1 MARRLDCFG
10 YFHVHYLPILPCSS
24 LLENNPNFAENTG
37 PARHSARQRYA
48 KVLVQMVSM
57 SRSLSLKVL
66 RISGAQSDPFN
77 FRCPMTVF
85 QRMAAA
91 ALVGQKAEG
100 VVPEV
105 QSKNELNMRSPDVG
119 NGSQGFTEWGG
130 KDILV
135 RMHSFMPGYD
145 WTPRC
150 ENPLEISELCTCD
163 AASLQS
169 RSFPTGSKSLIHLH
183 WVGRFKFFCGR
194 SLFRWLLQ
202 KLRCCA
208 NALAISISGMW
219 QTLVP
224 FVLAQQWEHVP
235 WRFRCLAVQN

>member
-1 MARRLDCFG
+1 MARLFWLFSCTLF
-10 YFHVHYLPILPCSS
+10 ILLCSS

-57 SRSLSLKVL
+57 RRSSMSLKVL

-119 NGSQGFTEWGG
+119 NGSQGFTE
-130 KDILV
+130 
-135 RMHSFMPGYD
+135 
-145 WTPRC
+145 
-150 ENPLEISELCTCD
+150 
-163 AASLQS
+163 
-169 RSFPTGSKSLIHLH
+169 
-183 WVGRFKFFCGR
+183 
-194 SLFRWLLQ
+194 
-202 KLRCCA
+202 
-208 NALAISISGMW
+208 
-219 QTLVP
+219 
-224 FVLAQQWEHVP
+224 
-235 WRFRCLAVQN
+235 